1 MRAEARITPTKL
13 LIGQMLMVFAIIL
26 AGIWFAPEWV
36 AAELA

>member
-1 MRAEARITPTKL
+1 
-13 LIGQMLMVFAIIL
+13 MLMVFAIIL